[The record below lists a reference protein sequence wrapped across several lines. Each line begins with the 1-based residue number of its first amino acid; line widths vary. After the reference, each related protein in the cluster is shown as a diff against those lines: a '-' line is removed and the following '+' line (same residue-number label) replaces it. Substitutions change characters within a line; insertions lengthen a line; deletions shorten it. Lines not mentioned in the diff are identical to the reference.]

1 MSHRI
6 KPPTVKKPLGERTLS
21 IENVELEVMLAKAVY
36 TTQQYTNGRQQQYD
50 NSRGVGRVIA
60 AYDCEYVI
68 IDFSPSRLGK
78 GLLQYTI

>member
-1 MSHRI
+1 
-6 KPPTVKKPLGERTLS
+6 
-21 IENVELEVMLAKAVY
+21 MLAKAVY

-60 AYDCEYVI
+60 ASDGEYVI
-68 IDFSPSRLGK
+68 IDLSPSRLGK